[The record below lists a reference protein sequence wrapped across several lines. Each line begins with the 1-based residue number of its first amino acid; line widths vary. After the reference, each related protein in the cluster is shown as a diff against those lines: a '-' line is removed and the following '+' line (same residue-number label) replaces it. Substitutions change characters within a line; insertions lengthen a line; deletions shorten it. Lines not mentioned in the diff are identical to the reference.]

1 MKKYIYIA
9 FLLAFMTGTYG
20 CSDFLEVM
28 PKGRVTTPSFLSSP
42 EGMKAALIGT
52 YSKLYVVYDG
62 DFLRYPDVAGNMLS
76 IFNANESASMIS
88 QYNFTSNE
96 DEELGAVGKIW
107 TDTYEAMAN
116 AIISYNMLLRSWRN
130 IRFRLLI

>member
-9 FLLAFMTGTYG
+9 SLLAAMTGLSG
-20 CSDFLEVM
+20 CSDFLQVM

-42 EGMKAALIGT
+42 DGLRAALVGT
-52 YSKLYVVYDG
+52 YSKLYTVYDG

-76 IFNANESASMIS
+76 IVNATESTGMIS

-107 TDTYEAMAN
+107 TDKFEAMAN
-116 AIISYNMLLRSWRN
+116 DKNKIQYAPHMN
-130 IRFRLLI
+130 

>member
-1 MKKYIYIA
+1 MKKYIYTAI
-9 FLLAFMTGTYG
+9 LLAAMTGACG
-20 CSDFLEVM
+20 CSDFLHVM

-42 EGMKAALIGT
+42 EGLKAALVGT
-52 YSKLYVVYDG
+52 YSKLYTVYDG

-76 IFNANESASMIS
+76 IVNATESASMIS

-107 TDTYEAMAN
+107 TSTFEAMAN
-116 AIISYNMLLRSWRN
+116 ANNIIQYAP
-130 IRFRLLI
+130 